1 MAHLACLRRNQ
12 RRRFGH
18 ADRLRHRPR
27 PKRDVQLELL
37 VRVQKDSLLLELR
50 ESLQL
55 CRHRIAADRKQVKGV
70 AALGV
75 AGHRPGGAGSL
86 FGDRAL
92 RARHH
97 RAARIENGARYASLR
112 ALREQ
117 CGSDRKGNKQSD
129 KKHAGSAIHDSPSSD
144 SRSTAPDA
152 KGNKEQLKLKVKT
165 STRADASEGGY
176 TRPAQYVKHA
186 LSTSLS
192 PAQEAGTNRTRPAA
206 ADADGGYLSS
216 GDVRFFGHLL
226 PKLAIF
232 PLSLLRFEL
241 RGQGEFPDR
250 KSTRLNS
257 SHGYISYAVF
267 CLKKK

>member
-75 AGHRPGGAGSL
+75 AGHRPGGAGGL
-86 FGDRAL
+86 FGDRDL

-97 RAARIENGARYASLR
+97 RAARIEHGARYASLR

-129 KKHAGSAIHDSPSSD
+129 KKHAGSAIHDAPSSD
-144 SRSTAPDA
+144 LRSPAPDA
-152 KGNKEQLKLKVKT
+152 KANKEQLKLKAKT
-165 STRADASEGGY
+165 STRADASGGGY

-186 LSTSLS
+186 YRVPWPGTGGRDESDPPRGRRCRRGISFIGRCTALRTSS
-192 PAQEAGTNRTRPAA
+192 PEARDTPFVA
-206 ADADGGYLSS
+206 SP
-216 GDVRFFGHLL
+216 F
-226 PKLAIF
+226 
-232 PLSLLRFEL
+232 
-241 RGQGEFPDR
+241 
-250 KSTRLNS
+250 
-257 SHGYISYAVF
+257 
-267 CLKKK
+267 

>member
-1 MAHLACLRRNQ
+1 M
-12 RRRFGH
+12 
-18 ADRLRHRPR
+18 D
-27 PKRDVQLELL
+27 KRAGPHGDIYFQLVVGIEKNVLL
-37 VRVQKDSLLLELR
+37 FKLGKALHFRAQCVAPHGQ
-50 ESLQL
+50 
-55 CRHRIAADRKQVKGV
+55 QVKRV

-75 AGHRPGGAGSL
+75 AGHRPGGAGGL
-86 FGDRAL
+86 FGDRDL

-97 RAARIENGARYASLR
+97 RAARIENGARNAPLR

-129 KKHAGSAIHDSPSSD
+129 KKHAGSAIHDAPSSD

-192 PAQEAGTNRTRPAA
+192 TSLARHRRQGRIGPAPAA

-226 PKLAIF
+226 PKLAIL
-232 PLSLLRFEL
+232 PLSLLR
-241 RGQGEFPDR
+241 
-250 KSTRLNS
+250 
-257 SHGYISYAVF
+257 
-267 CLKKK
+267 

>member
-1 MAHLACLRRNQ
+1 MAHLACLGRNQ

-27 PKRDVQLELL
+27 PQRDVQLELL
-37 VRVQKDSLLLELR
+37 ARVQKDSLLLELR

-55 CRHRIAADRKQVKGV
+55 CRHRVAADQKQVKGV

-86 FGDRAL
+86 FGDRDL

-176 TRPAQYVKHA
+176 PRPAQYVKHA
-186 LSTSLS
+186 LSTPLARPLARHRRQGRIGPAPRPQMPTGDIFHRAMYGSSDIFSRSSRYSLCRFS
-192 PAQEAGTNRTRPAA
+192 ALSCEARENSRAA
-206 ADADGGYLSS
+206 SAS
-216 GDVRFFGHLL
+216 R
-226 PKLAIF
+226 
-232 PLSLLRFEL
+232 
-241 RGQGEFPDR
+241 PDR
-250 KSTRLNS
+250 KSTRLN
-257 SHGYISYAVF
+257 
-267 CLKKK
+267 